1 MDLYRTG
8 AYTVQ
13 AQPWWCTAASIELL
27 RNLTRGTND
36 HSSASQ
42 SRYFW
47 AMRAHDR
54 YAIPV
59 TDGVDVAGW
68 TWGLRTY
75 VDDRYRLVA
84 STSFQAALRSAVT
97 NLRRTGLPVPITVRH
112 GDHAWV
118 IVGFTASADP
128 ARTSAFT
135 VTGIRVVG
143 LAYGIQAGGPLPVSQ
158 RDPPPGTL
166 VSPSRLASMLTV
178 FHDPNV
184 RMAWDGRFVT
194 IQPTGAARPSG
205 PKPTPSPKGTPSP
218 GATASPRP
226 AIGATTA
233 AHYPPPADLRMVLR
247 GYPPHPGPW
256 PV

>member
-1 MDLYRTG
+1 M
-8 AYTVQ
+8 
-13 AQPWWCTAASIELL
+13 
-27 RNLTRGTND
+27 RNLTQGLDD
-36 HSSASQ
+36 HTTASQ

-54 YAIPV
+54 YLIPV

-75 VDDRYRLVA
+75 VDGRYRLVA
-84 STSFQAALRSAVT
+84 SSSFQTALRSAVT

-118 IVGFTASADP
+118 IVGFTATADP
-128 ARTSAFT
+128 ARTSAFS

-143 LAYGIQAGGPLPVSQ
+143 LAYGLQDSGPLPVAQ
-158 RDPPPGTL
+158 RDPPPDTL
-166 VSPSRLASMLTV
+166 VSPAHLASMLTA

-184 RMAWDGRFVT
+184 QMAWDGRFVT
-194 IQPTGAARPSG
+194 IQPSASSSTATLRPSASPAPAGARP
-205 PKPTPSPKGTPSP
+205 T
-218 GATASPRP
+218 
-226 AIGATTA
+226 TTA
-233 AHYPPPADLRMVLR
+233 ASTAEAPAYRPPADLRMALR
-247 GYPPHPGPW
+247 GYPPHHGPW